1 VTDRLKD
8 VIKSGGEWIASIDM
22 ENPLLSHPAIAEA
35 AVVGLQHPQGQ
46 ERPFVVVAPQ
56 ARSLDHPRGDPRD
69 REPDPED
76 ERGQVRQE
84 GHPCELRRRLRRCNG
99 PGVRSALGRD
109 EA

>member
-46 ERPFVVVAPQ
+46 ERPFVVVAPPSQ
-56 ARSLDHPRGDPRD
+56 EPRSP
-69 REPDPED
+69 
-76 ERGQVRQE
+76 
-84 GHPCELRRRLRRCNG
+84 LRRSE
-99 PGVRSALGRD
+99 RS
-109 EA
+109 